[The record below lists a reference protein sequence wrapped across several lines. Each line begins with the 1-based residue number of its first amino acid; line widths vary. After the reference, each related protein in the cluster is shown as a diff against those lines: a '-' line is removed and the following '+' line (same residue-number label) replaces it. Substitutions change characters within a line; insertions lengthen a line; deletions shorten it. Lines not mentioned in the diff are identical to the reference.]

1 LQTISIN
8 ENHKKSY
15 FCGVMKRRFPAFDG
29 NNTTNLIQL
38 GEMDINVL
46 ESVENKGLFQELSTM
61 GHEQI
66 VFCNDQATGL
76 KAIIG
81 IHNTILG
88 PALGGTRMWNYA
100 TEQEALTDV
109 LRLSRGMTYKAAITG
124 LNLGGGKA
132 VIIGDARNMKT
143 EPFLRRFG
151 KFINSLNGKYW
162 TAEDVNMKTKDMEYI
177 RMETPFV
184 TGISQTRGG
193 GGDPSP
199 VTAFGTYLGMK
210 AAAKK
215 AFGSDSLEN
224 KRIAVQGV
232 GQVGMYL
239 TERLAKENAK
249 VFITDIDEN
258 KLSKVAEDTGATVI
272 GQDEIYDIDCDIYAP
287 CALGATI
294 NDDTIPRLKCSVIAG
309 AANNQLLDEVIHGE
323 RLAQRGIIYAPDFL
337 INAGGLIN
345 VYEEY
350 MGNYNRD
357 RAYNTAEKIYDT
369 CLNILEKADRE
380 KITPQSAAQEMAE
393 KRISDIG
400 KIKLA
405 I

>member
-1 LQTISIN
+1 MN
-8 ENHKKSY
+8 
-15 FCGVMKRRFPAFDG
+15 KRRFPAFADKS
-29 NNTTNLIQL
+29 TINLLQL
-38 GEMDINVL
+38 GKMEINVL
-46 ESVENKGLFQELSTM
+46 ESVQNKGLFHELSGM
-61 GHEQI
+61 GHEQV
-66 VFCNDQATGL
+66 VFCHDEPTGL

-81 IHNTILG
+81 IHNTVLG

-132 VIIGDARNMKT
+132 VIIGDARKMKT

-151 KFINSLNGKYW
+151 KFVNSLNGKYW
-162 TAEDVNMKTKDMEYI
+162 TAEDVNMKTRDMEYI

-184 TGISQTRGG
+184 TGISESRGG

-199 VTAFGTYLGMK
+199 VTAYGTYLGMK

-215 AFGSDSLEN
+215 AFGTDSLTD
-224 KRIAVQGV
+224 KRIVVQGV

-239 TERLAKENAK
+239 VEYLVKENAE
-249 VFITDIDEN
+249 VFITDIDQEKLEMVAAKN
-258 KLSKVAEDTGATVI
+258 KVSII
-272 GQDEIYDIDCDIYAP
+272 GQDEVYDFDCDIYAP

-294 NDDTIPRLKCSVIAG
+294 NDDTIELLKCAVVAG
-309 AANNQLLDEVIHGE
+309 AANNQLKDEVIHGE
-323 RLAQRGIIYAPDFL
+323 RLASKGILYAPDFL

-350 MGNYNRD
+350 LGDYNRD
-357 RAYNTAEKIYDT
+357 RAYHAAEKIYDT
-369 CLNILEKADRE
+369 CRDILDMAESE
-380 KITPQSAAQEMAE
+380 KITPQLAAQRMAE
-393 KRISDIG
+393 KRISDMG
-400 KIKLA
+400 RIKLPR
-405 I
+405 